1 MNIVIPVAINKIYDG
16 RKILCHSNLKSRNG
30 GTILLSMITKTSRE
44 IPDAMNAVA
53 ICVRFSE
60 PRSVCMSVSAMRNE
74 LIVAERAS
82 TPLMSME
89 TDEDDTF

>member
-1 MNIVIPVAINKIYDG
+1 MAINKIYYG
-16 RKILCHSNLKSRNG
+16 RKILWLSKPKSRNG
-30 GTILLSMITKTSRE
+30 GTILLSMITKTSNE

-60 PRSVCMSVSAMRNE
+60 RKSVCMSVSAMGNE
-74 LIVAERAS
+74 LIVAELS

-89 TDEDDTF
+89 TDEDDTFYMLGS